1 MKKRAVKY
9 KARQED
15 VYDTI
20 CERILRGVY
29 SAGLRLR
36 EEALAEEFDVSR
48 TPIREVFR
56 LLTGVGLVKLVPN
69 RGAVVEGF
77 TPDDI
82 EELYDIRR
90 GLEALAIEYAAPGIP
105 LSVLEAFRDEIH
117 ALARSLDA
125 DAHALLDQRFH
136 NMLHEQARRR
146 RLSAM
151 LQQQY
156 HLMQHFRHM
165 GFRSPAQIRKAGEE
179 HLAIIEALMRRDTS
193 AAIAAMNVHLVNSK
207 RIILSLLTGTP
218 PNPSP
223 TRRSHRGSRR

>member
-9 KARQED
+9 KARQDD

-20 CERILRGVY
+20 CDRILQGAY
-29 SAGLRLR
+29 PAGMRLR
-36 EEALAEEFDVSR
+36 EEALAEEFGVSR

-56 LLTGVGLVKLVPN
+56 LLTAVGLVKLVPN
-69 RGAVVEGF
+69 RGALVEGF

-90 GLEALAIEYAAPGIP
+90 GLEALAIEYAAPVIP
-105 LSVLEAFRDEIH
+105 LVVLERFRDGIR
-117 ALARSLDA
+117 ALARTADA
-125 DAHALLDQRFH
+125 DAHARLDQEFH

-146 RLSAM
+146 RLTAM

-165 GFRSPAQIRKAGEE
+165 GFRSPAQIRQAGEE
-179 HLAIIEALMRRDTS
+179 HLAIIEALMRRDTA
-193 AAIAAMNVHLVNSK
+193 AAIRAMNVHLINSK
-207 RIILSLLTGTP
+207 RIILSMLTTDTS
-218 PNPSP
+218 NPSP
-223 TRRSHRGSRR
+223 TRRSRQGSRR